1 LNKYFDII
9 VIGAGHAGVEASYAA
24 ARMGCSVGLITMD
37 VNAIG
42 RMSCNPAIGGTAKG
56 HLVREVDAL
65 GGVMGIIA
73 DRTGIQ
79 FKMLNTSKGPAVW
92 SPRCQSDKDLYSL
105 EAARIIKEHE
115 SIEIIQGTVK
125 QLKISNYK
133 IQENSISEFTLDLRY
148 EVIGIVTEDGEQID
162 CKSVIITSGTFLNA
176 IMHTGKTNVQGGRID
191 EKAATGLSEN
201 MREMGFETGRLKTGT
216 PPRLEKNTIDFSVT
230 EIQTGD
236 LIPQQFS
243 HIKMDG
249 FPYQKQVDCY
259 LTHTNER
266 THEILRTG
274 FEDSPMFT
282 GRIKGIGPRYCPSI
296 EDKISRFSEK
306 PRHQIFLEP
315 ETLNG
320 NTIYMNGFSTS
331 LPIEVQEQ
339 AARTIPGLEKVNI
352 VKQGYAVEYDFF
364 PTHQINLTLE
374 TKLVSGL
381 YTAGQINGTSGYEEA
396 AAQGLMAGI
405 NSVLKLKGK
414 EPFILKRS
422 EAYIGVLIDDLIN
435 KCPDEPYRMFT
446 SCAEYRLILRQ
457 DNADL
462 RLMKYGYELGLI
474 NENMIL
480 DLKEKADLIWD
491 GVEYLNSNTIN
502 QKYVNEYLRK
512 VNTSEIS
519 QGEFIKNLIRRN
531 EVKLKDILKLECYRE
546 NNLIQNILKNEE
558 AMNQIEIEI
567 KYKGYI
573 DRQDEQIGH
582 FVKNEE
588 IRIPKDFKYEKIRSL
603 STEAREKLIKI
614 RPNSIGQAMRISG
627 VRPSDISAVMVYM
640 RG

>member
-1 LNKYFDII
+1 MKNYYDII
-9 VIGAGHAGVEASYAA
+9 VIGAGHAGIEASYSA
-24 ARMGCSVGLITMD
+24 ARMGCSVGLVTMD

-56 HLVREVDAL
+56 HLVREIDAL
-65 GGVMGIIA
+65 GGIMGQLA
-73 DRTGIQ
+73 DKTGIQ

-92 SPRCQSDKDLYSL
+92 SPRCQSDKNLYSI
-105 EAARIIKEHE
+105 EAAKIIQDQDG
-115 SIEIIQGTVK
+115 IEIIQDMVK
-125 QLKISNYK
+125 QLQVTSFKFQEGGYK
-133 IQENSISEFTLDLRY
+133 FEITGLKTELGY
-148 EVIGIVTEDGEQID
+148 EIN

-176 IMHTGKTNVQGGRID
+176 IMHTGKSNVEGGRID
-191 EKAATGLSEN
+191 EKSATGLSDN
-201 MREMGFETGRLKTGT
+201 MMSLGFETGRLKTGT
-216 PPRLEKNTIDFSVT
+216 PPRLDIKTIDFSLT
-230 EIQTGD
+230 EIQPGD
-236 LIPQQFS
+236 SVPQQFS
-243 HIKMDG
+243 HKKYSE
-249 FPYQKQVDCY
+249 FPFQKQIDCY
-259 LTHTNER
+259 LTHTNES

-296 EDKISRFSEK
+296 EDKISRFSDK

-315 ETLNG
+315 EMLDG
-320 NTIYMNGFSTS
+320 DTIYMNGFSTS
-331 LPIEVQEQ
+331 LPVEVQEK
-339 AARTIPGLEKVNI
+339 AARTIRGLEKVNL

-405 NSVLKLKGK
+405 NAALKIKNE

-446 SCAEYRLILRQ
+446 SCAEYRLVLRQ
-457 DNADL
+457 DNADQ
-462 RLMKYGYELGLI
+462 RLMKYGQKFGLI
-474 NENMIL
+474 ENEMIKYL
-480 DLKEKADLIWD
+480 NEKMSLIKEGID
-491 GVEYLNSNTIN
+491 YFNSNTIN
-502 QKYVNEYLRK
+502 QKFVNEYLRK
-512 VNTSEIS
+512 VNASEIS
-519 QGEFIKNLIRRN
+519 QGEFLNNLIKRN
-531 EVKLKDILKLECYRE
+531 EVKLKNMLELECYND
-546 NNLIQNILKNEE
+546 NNLIQRIKNDREVI
-558 AMNQIEIEI
+558 NQIEIDI

-573 DRQDEQIGH
+573 DRQDEQINH

-588 IRIPKDFKYEKIRSL
+588 IKIPVDFKYERIRSL
-603 STEAREKLIKI
+603 SAEAKEKLSKIK
-614 RPNSIGQAMRISG
+614 PNSIGQAMRISG
-627 VRPSDISAVMVYM
+627 VRPSDISAVMIYM